1 MLLTSS
7 RQLDPVVEDS
17 VRRFPTVDLVRMLF
31 PDVRF
36 HGRSVMCSPF
46 RDDRHPSFS
55 CFRDQ
60 FGYSRWKDHA
70 TGESGDNVD
79 LYRKAF
85 AGQPM
90 DYPEAVDRLS
100 ILLFGHHAMMEP
112 SSGPK
117 ASLPRSVVRERTRRP
132 VKEPEPALRIVSEH
146 PFVPGSVPQDLLS
159 YQRSREISDEVSR
172 RYCLHVVFEN
182 TNLSGRNAV
191 DAVTGLPVVDADGRP
206 VPAMARQDAVAI
218 PNDIGGRVLR
228 VPEGAERK
236 GFKGSNR
243 SFLTTI
249 LADGSAPVC
258 SASFFGLDRDPMVR
272 FVRLDVSS
280 GRVFFNG
287 EAGVF
292 GLERYAL
299 PYALPFLGT
308 FVGSYL
314 EGRERDCAEAVLRS
328 LNGPVNTV
336 ATVVEGMHDALSL
349 IEIERANGHGS
360 VPGTDLIV
368 LNSVSNVRW
377 AVPFLAMHR
386 EVRSLLDNDLRTSAG
401 EKTFS
406 QMERLIAEYVVKTG
420 LPCRVKTDSAFF
432 YPHKDVNDYLVAS
445 RKAVREAR
453 RVSDGR
459 RQPGTGQVQGKGR
472 RPGDNSNGKGRGM

>member
-1 MLLTSS
+1 MLPTSS
-7 RQLDPVVEDS
+7 RQLDPRVEDS

-60 FGYSRWKDHA
+60 LGFSRWKDHA

-79 LYRKAF
+79 LYRRAF

-112 SSGPK
+112 SARPQ
-117 ASLPRSVVRERTRRP
+117 ASLQRSGRRARARVP
-132 VKEPEPALRIVSEH
+132 AKEPEPALRIVSEH
-146 PFVPGSVPQDLLS
+146 PFVAGSVPQELLS

-191 DAVTGLPVVDADGRP
+191 DSVTGLPVVDTEGRP
-206 VPAMARQDAVAI
+206 VPAMVRQDAVAI

-228 VPEGAERK
+228 VPEGPDRK

-243 SFLTTI
+243 VFLTTI

-258 SASFFGLDRDPMVR
+258 SVSFFGLDRDPLVR
-272 FVRLDVSS
+272 FVRWDAAS
-280 GRVFFNG
+280 GRVFFNA

-292 GLERYAL
+292 GLEHYAL
-299 PYALPFLGT
+299 PYAVPFLESFT
-308 FVGSYL
+308 GSYL
-314 EGRERDCAEAVLRS
+314 EGRERSCAEAVLRS

-360 VPGTDLIV
+360 VPGTDLVV

-386 EVRSLLDNDLRTSAG
+386 EVRSLLDNDLRSSAG
-401 EKTFS
+401 EKTFV

-420 LPCRVKTDSAFF
+420 LPCRVKSDSAFF

-445 RKAVREAR
+445 RKETREAR
-453 RVSDGR
+453 RVAEGR
-459 RQPGTGQVQGKGR
+459 RQPDAGRAQGKGR
-472 RPGDNSNGKGRGM
+472 RPDDNANGKGRGM